1 MAPKKL
7 TEADK
12 TSILS
17 LYRQPQ
23 ETTSTLAERYGVSNS
38 TISRL
43 LKASLPE
50 DEYSILIQQKRGTD
64 KTVVVD
70 TAVAAAEP
78 ALPAVV
84 EAEPAISAVV
94 EAEPAVVEAEPAAV
108 DAKPSPKPKTKPRSK
123 RATEVLPE
131 AAPTEPAPLPIAEPI
146 AEEVTASEAKPLRK
160 RRSRAA
166 AEHVPEVV
174 DAPAE
179 TMAALPTV
187 DPEPAQL
194 SLPEPAP
201 EKPARPVL
209 KSAQTALAEAQA
221 AAPEIEPAEVLDVA
235 EALDDDWDDDT
246 VGLDDDYDDD
256 DDSDDDDNVYPW
268 DSGNG
273 AAANLETLEIF
284 PLTAAALPPL
294 CYVVVERT
302 SSELV
307 VLPLRTFAELGQIP
321 EEEGDS
327 RTLPVF
333 ENHNVARRFSR
344 RNQRVVKVPDGSL
357 LQTTSS
363 YLQAKGITRLFID
376 GQVFSLG
383 QDSVEPVLPV
393 GDD

>member
-50 DEYSILIQQKRGTD
+50 DEYSVLIQQKRGATD
-64 KTVVVD
+64 RVITADNAEATAEPVVMAV
-70 TAVAAAEP
+70 VAAVP
-78 ALPAVV
+78 D
-84 EAEPAISAVV
+84 
-94 EAEPAVVEAEPAAV
+94 AV
-108 DAKPSPKPKTKPRSK
+108 DAKPSPKPKTKPRSQNV
-123 RATEVLPE
+123 AEVVPE
-131 AAPTEPAPLPIAEPI
+131 AEPVDTAALPLAEQIA
-146 AEEVTASEAKPLRK
+146 AEVSASAAKPLRK
-160 RRSRAA
+160 RRSRAVEEPVA
-166 AEHVPEVV
+166 AI
-174 DAPAE
+174 AE
-179 TMAALPTV
+179 TPPAIVDVIPRAADEEPT
-187 DPEPAQL
+187 QL
-194 SLPEPAP
+194 SLPEPIPETPAPETLAP

-209 KSAQTALAEAQA
+209 KSAQTVSAEAQ
-221 AAPEIEPAEVLDVA
+221 PAIVELLDATESLDAA
-235 EALDDDWDDDT
+235 EALDDDWDDDN
-246 VGLDDDYDDD
+246 VGLDDDYGDDD
-256 DDSDDDDNVYPW
+256 DGDDDDNVYPW
-268 DSGNG
+268 ESGNG
-273 AAANLETLEIF
+273 AAANLEALEIF

-383 QDSVEPVLPV
+383 QDSGEPVLPV